1 MIGTCAA
8 VIAFTVAA
16 VAASGVARS
25 ESLPGSEAVFTVAET
40 ERLDGD
46 DDVAIAALD
55 VDVSDELVE
64 DVEQVEEAPVEPTP
78 VEPAPEPATRAAR
91 KILALKDKI
100 YANLTVTRYQ
110 HRTYVRRREGVYLW
124 DCSAMVAWFL
134 KRAAPVAHGAIER
147 PRPVARDYYRTIKRA
162 STKRARDG
170 WRRLPHI
177 EDARPGDLFA
187 WIRPPNFP
195 SKNTGHVGF
204 ILEPA
209 KRYPA
214 IPDAYTVRILDAT
227 SLPHGDDTREFDEG
241 GGIGEGTLLFL
252 TDGEGRGTAY
262 GWFGADSK
270 GVIATD
276 IVFGRVNR

>member
-1 MIGTCAA
+1 M
-8 VIAFTVAA
+8 IAFTIAA
-16 VAASGVARS
+16 VAAGGVARS
-25 ESLPGSEAVFTVAET
+25 ETSQGTAPALAFADERADERAEELPPQGSSDRA
-40 ERLDGD
+40 
-46 DDVAIAALD
+46 
-55 VDVSDELVE
+55 VDVSTEDE
-64 DVEQVEEAPVEPTP
+64 EEPGAS
-78 VEPAPEPATRAAR
+78 EPAAEAESEPAVEPATRAAR

-100 YANLTVTRYQ
+100 YANLTLTRYQ

-134 KRAAPVAHGAIER
+134 KRTAPVAHAAIDR
-147 PRPVARDYYRTIKRA
+147 PRPVARDYYRKIKRA

-195 SKNTGHVGF
+195 SRNTGHVGF
-204 ILEPA
+204 VLEPA

-262 GWFGADSK
+262 GWFGADST